1 MALYKNIEIDPSLVG
16 MVRYMQGVEEYRE
29 ELGKLQSSWDTLT
42 LLGQLS
48 GTAGEMSGT
57 REAFAQLTGTLLNHL
72 ALETSNKSRA
82 DLRAKTRNAIDI
94 LVRNLFER
102 TADIGF
108 LAADDDVREFLQTDQ
123 YRRED
128 MEARF
133 KEYVAKYSVYSDILL
148 FDLNGRIR
156 ARLGEGAQPQVQP
169 ALVKEALGTSQN
181 YVEFFGEAEFLPPGP
196 HLVYVYRVEDRAG
209 TALGALALVFRLE
222 DEMDGIFRNLIGPA
236 DWTVL
241 ACVTPE
247 GRVIASSSPIQVP
260 VGACLPKESL
270 TEAGETLRFAGRQ
283 YLALASRT
291 HGYQGYMGPGWL
303 GVGLLPVEFAFD
315 RDDSSLLSD
324 IDDAVL
330 DSVMQHPDLF
340 SDELRNIPRR
350 AQRIQQDLNRSVWN
364 GSVRQVDADA
374 QRDNATFAKTL
385 LWEISNAGRKT
396 QSVFEQ
402 SIGNLHQTVVAAI
415 LQNSLS
421 RAAFASDV
429 MDRNL
434 YERANDGRWW
444 ALNATFRRVLA
455 QPSIGPDEAAR
466 CREILAYINNLY
478 TVYENLVLFDVR
490 GKVIAVSRSEY
501 GSLVG
506 RQLNEEWVGRAL
518 ALRSTQGYAVSDFV
532 PTAQYGNRPTYVY
545 SAAVLHPDGHGVV
558 GGVGIVFDAAPQFA
572 AMLTDSLPL
581 NSAGRA
587 IPGAFALFTRRDGR
601 IVASTDSRFPIG
613 ESFGHDTGVAHLASG
628 EGLSRILAID
638 GQHYA
643 IGVAMSAGYREYKV
657 SDGYV
662 DDIAAVCAFP
672 LGPIRSGATAARKRA
687 SRDSRVRRSG
697 GPNSVE
703 IATFDIGGH
712 WLGVM
717 ANDVVEAID
726 ADGVVPPT
734 GAKNDLVA
742 GFKTHRGHLV
752 TVVRLNDLIPGSEK
766 DTQPSQI
773 VMVRTHGKQCIGLL
787 VDSLGEIPEVDR
799 NDIQQM
805 RDMAVSVDML
815 TVGVVRNLVNADDP
829 SRLLSVI
836 HPERICTRLGCRGC
850 QEEEDEILVPLLES
864 PGKHPAGGE

>member
-1 MALYKNIEIDPSLVG
+1 MALYKNIEIDSSLVG

-72 ALETSNKSRA
+72 ALETSNKARA
-82 DLRAKTRNAIDI
+82 DLRAKTQNAIDI

-108 LAADDDVREFLQTDQ
+108 LAADDDVREFLQSDQ

-133 KEYVAKYSVYSDILL
+133 REYVAKYSVYSDILL

-156 ARLGEGAQPQVQP
+156 ARLGEGAQPQSQP
-169 ALVKEALGTSQN
+169 ALVKEALGTAQS
-181 YVEFFGEAEFLPPGP
+181 YVEFFGEAEFLPSGP
-196 HLVYVYRVEDRAG
+196 QLVYAYRVEDRAG
-209 TALGALALVFRLE
+209 TALGVLALVFRLE
-222 DEMDGIFRNLIGPA
+222 DEMEGIFRNLIGPK
-236 DWTVL
+236 DWSVL

-260 VGACLPKESL
+260 VGACLPKDSL
-270 TEAGETLRFAGRQ
+270 TEAGETMRFGGRQ
-283 YLALASRT
+283 YLVLASET

-315 RDDSSLLSD
+315 RDDSTLMAD
-324 IDDAVL
+324 IDEAVL

-340 SDELRNIPRR
+340 SEELRNIPRQ

-364 GSVRQVDADA
+364 GSVRQVDANV

-415 LQNSLS
+415 LQDSLS
-421 RAAFASDV
+421 RSAFAIDV

-434 YERANDGRWW
+434 YERANDCRWW
-444 ALNATFRRVLA
+444 ALNATFRRVLSQA
-455 QPSIGPDEAAR
+455 AINPDEAAR
-466 CREILAYINNLY
+466 CHEILAYINNLY
-478 TVYENLVLFDVR
+478 TVYENLVLFDAR
-490 GKVIAVSRSEY
+490 GKVVAVSHAEY
-501 GSLVG
+501 GNLVG

-518 ALRSTQGYAVSDFV
+518 NLRSTQGYVVSDFV
-532 PTAQYGNRPTYVY
+532 PTALYGNQPTYLY

-558 GGVGIVFDAAPQFA
+558 GGVGIVFDGAPQFA
-572 AMLTDSLPL
+572 AMLADSLPI
-581 NSAGRA
+581 NSAGKA
-587 IPGAFALFTRRDGR
+587 VPGAFALFARRDGR

-613 ESFGHDTGVAHLASG
+613 ETFGYETGVARLASG

-643 IGVAMSAGYREYKV
+643 IGAAMSAGYREYKV

-662 DDIAAVCAFP
+662 NDIAAICAFP
-672 LGPIRSGATAARKRA
+672 LGPIRTGVAAPKTRA
-687 SRDSRVRRSG
+687 NRDSRTRRSG
-697 GPNSVE
+697 GRDGVE
-703 IATFDIGGH
+703 VATFNIGGH

-717 ANDVVEAID
+717 ANDVIEAID

-742 GFKTHRGHLV
+742 GFKTHRGHLL

-766 DTQPSQI
+766 TGEPSQI
-773 VMVRTHGKQCIGLL
+773 VTVRTHGKSCLGLL

-799 NDIQQM
+799 NDIQPM
-805 RDMAVSVDML
+805 RDMSVSADML
-815 TVGVVRNLVNADDP
+815 TVGVVRNLVNSDDP
-829 SRLLSVI
+829 SKLLSVI
-836 HPERICTRLGCRGC
+836 NAERICARLGCRGC
-850 QEEEDEILVPLLES
+850 DEGEDEVLVPLLES
-864 PGKHPAGGE
+864 PGQ